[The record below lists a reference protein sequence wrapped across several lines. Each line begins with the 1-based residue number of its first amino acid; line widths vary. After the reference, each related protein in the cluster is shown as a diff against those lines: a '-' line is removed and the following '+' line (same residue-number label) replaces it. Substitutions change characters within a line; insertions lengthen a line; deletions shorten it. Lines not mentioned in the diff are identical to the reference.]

1 MPVTSSA
8 LGPCLAA
15 TITTDR
21 VDACVEAWCTYLH
34 HTIAWEQALSPGQAE
49 QWGRPALAG
58 CRTVWLKN
66 VAGEPWLR
74 FIQDNTAVPVEP
86 FRHTGW
92 LSLEVNVQNV
102 EALHRDLLDS
112 PFTIIGPPA
121 TLDVSADIS
130 AMQVVGP
137 AGEVLYLTEIK
148 KAVPGFDLP
157 LARSTVDRLFIPVLL
172 VSDRDAALATYE
184 QFPNTGG
191 NCFETRITVLNRA
204 HELAPETRHRIA
216 TIQLSGR
223 NLIEV
228 DEFPGLTPPQIAN
241 CGLPTGISMIS
252 FAVAGG
258 YLAGDLV
265 DAYTSLEEPF
275 SGSRARLLTGSGGEL
290 IEIIER

>member
-1 MPVTSSA
+1 MTSSA

-21 VDACVEAWCTYLH
+21 VDACIEAWCQYLH
-34 HTIAWEQALSPGQAE
+34 HTIASEQALSPGQAE

-58 CRTVWLKN
+58 SRTVWLKN
-66 VAGEPWLR
+66 AAGEAWLR
-74 FIQDNTAVPVEP
+74 FIQDNTAAPVEP

-92 LSLEVNVQNV
+92 LSLEINVQDV
-102 EALHRDLLDS
+102 EALHQDLLDS

-157 LARSTVDRLFIPVLL
+157 LARSAVDKLFIPVLL

-184 QFPNTGG
+184 QFPNTEG
-191 NCFETRITVLNRA
+191 NCFETKITVLNRA
-204 HELAPETRHRIA
+204 HELAVDTRHPVA
-216 TIQLSGR
+216 TIQLSGS

-228 DEFPGLTPPQIAN
+228 DELPGLMPAPIAN

-258 YLAGDLV
+258 CLTGDLL
-265 DAYTSLEEPF
+265 DTYTSPDEPF
-275 SGSRARLLTGSGGEL
+275 TGKRARLVKGSGGEL